1 MTVAQQPVAS
11 LSLSASAAKRIR
23 ELIIEEGNYNL
34 KLRVYITGGGCSGF
48 QYGFA
53 FDEQIKEDD
62 CVVEQEALPDEDDQ
76 SGEGAMTV
84 CVVVDALSIMY
95 LAGAQIDYTE
105 SLQGAHFTVKNP
117 NAQTTC
123 SCGSSFSL
131 GG

>member
-1 MTVAQQPVAS
+1 MSIAEQPTAA
-11 LSLSASAAKRIR
+11 LSLSMTAAKRIR

-62 CVVEQEALPDEDDQ
+62 CIIEQEVQADEDDT
-76 SGEGAMTV
+76 SGEGTITV
-84 CVVVDALSIMY
+84 CVLVDALSIMY
-95 LAGAQIDYTE
+95 LNGAQIDYKE
-105 SLQGAHFTVKNP
+105 SLQGAHFTVTNP

-131 GG
+131 G

>member
-1 MTVAQQPVAS
+1 MTIAAQPVAS
-11 LSLSASAAKRIR
+11 LSLSSSAAKRIR

-62 CVVEQEALPDEDDQ
+62 CVVEQEALPDEDDK
-76 SGEGAMTV
+76 SGEGAMKV

-131 GG
+131 